1 MDSISCKE
9 CKKCLFINTLQLII
23 QSSTKYKYMKKKI
36 LLGLMLIFRLMDMG
50 LVVDNLKHM

>member
-23 QSSTKYKYMKKKI
+23 QSSTKYKIWRKRKK
-36 LLGLMLIFRLMDMG
+36 
-50 LVVDNLKHM
+50 LVEKTVKDEF